1 MSERRLKW
9 VWVVDGERAA
19 TTRIEFVVLR
29 HHLVV
34 AAADLLDRE
43 DGDHRYMTKTHIER
57 NLRKGLEEMG
67 TNWPDFYAGDTS
79 EAEHTITRL
88 YPELTKEST

>member
-1 MSERRLKW
+1 MSEKRL
-9 VWVVDGERAA
+9 VWRWEVDGERAA
-19 TTRIEFVVLR
+19 VTRIEFVILR
-29 HHLVV
+29 QHLVV
-34 AAADLLDRE
+34 AAADLLRKE
-43 DGDHRYMTKTHIER
+43 NGDPRYMTKTHIER